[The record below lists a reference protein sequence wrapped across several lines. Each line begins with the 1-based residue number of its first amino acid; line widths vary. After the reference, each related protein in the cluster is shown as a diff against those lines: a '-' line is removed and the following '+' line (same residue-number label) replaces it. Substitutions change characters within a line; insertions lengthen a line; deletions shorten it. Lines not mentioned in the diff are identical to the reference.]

1 MGRTFVCYV
10 FLGVV
15 KLLYK
20 IVLFR
25 GLYMQNAHKGEMR
38 PTLHWKKVLVFC
50 VGCGKIISGFE
61 VLIQFFQSRLS
72 KDFSVFCIRGDRK
85 KL

>member
-38 PTLHWKKVLVFC
+38 PTLHRKKVLVFC

-61 VLIQFFQSRLS
+61 V
-72 KDFSVFCIRGDRK
+72 
-85 KL
+85 

>member
-1 MGRTFVCYV
+1 MGRTFVFCV
-10 FLGVV
+10 CLHVV

-20 IVLFR
+20 IVLFS
-25 GLYMQNAHKGEMR
+25 GLYMQNAHKDEMR

-61 VLIQFFQSRLS
+61 V
-72 KDFSVFCIRGDRK
+72 
-85 KL
+85 

>member
-38 PTLHWKKVLVFC
+38 PTLHWKKSACFL
-50 VGCGKIISGFE
+50 
-61 VLIQFFQSRLS
+61 
-72 KDFSVFCIRGDRK
+72 RGMR
-85 KL
+85 

>member
-1 MGRTFVCYV
+1 MSGWTVCVKMHCFMGRTFVCYV

-25 GLYMQNAHKGEMR
+25 GIYIQNAHKDEMR

-61 VLIQFFQSRLS
+61 V
-72 KDFSVFCIRGDRK
+72 
-85 KL
+85 